1 MPDFSLQGGWETDK
15 LPRMKCAALRVCAS
29 LLMAGA
35 SSLYAGTAPAAAPQE
50 GSVISLHVEND
61 MFVGDDDN
69 YTSGVRIG
77 WMSGTTAESRTFSGM
92 LGTVLGGTNASDSWR
107 RFMGMNG
114 SSNLRQQWGLDLT
127 QLMFTPERKLREPI
141 YGEHPYVGNLTLGLI
156 SLVKNEDRANVLE
169 LQLGTTG
176 SPSLAKG
183 SQHLVHKMWGM
194 EQWPGWNNQL
204 PSEMTANLF
213 FKRYYRLRGLER
225 HYGSGLE
232 TDALAYWHADA
243 GTVKVQA
250 GGGMTFRFGYNLGN
264 TSPENSIRGATS
276 AAPPFVYNRTSV
288 SNWGYYGYLHASARA
303 VAHDLYLDGTVFHSS
318 PDYVNKYPVVAEWGY
333 GFGVTYKR
341 TEFLFGLHYITKEY
355 TRQESPQC
363 VGVLQLRHTF

>member
-1 MPDFSLQGGWETDK
+1 
-15 LPRMKCAALRVCAS
+15 MKCAALRVCAS

-69 YTSGVRIG
+69 YTSSVTHWLDVRHHRG
-77 WMSGTTAESRTFSGM
+77 KPNVFGHAGN
-92 LGTVLGGTNASDSWR
+92 GAGGYRSSDSWR

-213 FKRYYRLRGLER
+213 FKRYYRLRGLENIMVPGWR
-225 HYGSGLE
+225 RTLWP
-232 TDALAYWHADA
+232 T
-243 GTVKVQA
+243 
-250 GGGMTFRFGYNLGN
+250 GMRM
-264 TSPENSIRGATS
+264 P
-276 AAPPFVYNRTSV
+276 AP
-288 SNWGYYGYLHASARA
+288 
-303 VAHDLYLDGTVFHSS
+303 
-318 PDYVNKYPVVAEWGY
+318 
-333 GFGVTYKR
+333 
-341 TEFLFGLHYITKEY
+341 
-355 TRQESPQC
+355 
-363 VGVLQLRHTF
+363 